1 MTVLI
6 IGSGGREHALAWKL
20 ARSPRVRRILCAPG
34 NAGTAALGENLPIP
48 ITDAAGLLA
57 AAARHDVNFTVI
69 GPDDALAAG
78 VADAFEAAGRRVFG
92 PRRDAARL
100 EWSKGFA
107 KDFCRRH
114 AIPTAGAEEFDDL
127 GAALAHLRAR
137 ERWPVVLKADG
148 LAAGKGVVVAA
159 GLEEAEA
166 AVRAMLEE
174 RRFGAAG
181 ARVLAEDYLTGSE
194 CSLHALVDGR
204 RAVLLPLAQDHKRL
218 LDGDAGPNTGG
229 MGTVSPPSAARR
241 DPELAGR
248 LEREMMAPFLAGLAA
263 DGLDFRGLLFPGV
276 MLTPDGPRVLEFNA
290 RFGDPE
296 TQVLLPRLRSDLLPL
311 LEACAGGHLDQA
323 PVPEWDSRVAVCVIL
338 ASENYPGKPLVGR
351 PIHGLEDLA
360 DAEDVMVFHAG
371 TRRGDDGIV
380 RTSGG
385 RVLGVTALC
394 STVEEAR
401 ARAYEAADRIRFDG
415 KHCRRDIAAS

>member
-1 MTVLI
+1 MRW
-6 IGSGGREHALAWKL
+6 SWKL
-20 ARSPRVRRILCAPG
+20 ARSPRVHRILCAPG
-34 NAGTAALGENLPIP
+34 NPGTASLGENLSIS
-48 ITDAAGLLA
+48 ITDIAGLLA
-57 AAARHDVNFTVI
+57 AAERHGVDFTVI

-127 GAALAHLRAR
+127 NAALVQLRAR
-137 ERWPVVLKADG
+137 KNWPIVLKADG
-148 LAAGKGVVVAA
+148 LAAGKGVFVAT
-159 GLEEAEA
+159 GLAEAEA
-166 AVRAMLEE
+166 AARAMLEE

-181 ARVLAEDYLTGSE
+181 ARVLAEDFLTGSE

-229 MGTVSPPSAARR
+229 MGTVSPPAASRR

-248 LEREMMAPFLAGLAA
+248 LEREIIAPFLAGLTA

-311 LEACAGGHLDQA
+311 LAACADGRLDQA
-323 PVPEWDSRVAVCVIL
+323 PTPEWDSRVAVCVIL
-338 ASENYPGKPLVGR
+338 ASEGYPDKPLVGR
-351 PIHGLEDLA
+351 PVHGLEDLA
-360 DAEDVMVFHAG
+360 GEEDVIVFHAG
-371 TRRGDDGIV
+371 TRRGDDGSIL
-380 RTSGG
+380 TSGG
-385 RVLGVTALC
+385 RVLGVTALGA
-394 STVEEAR
+394 TVDEAR